1 MLLFNS
7 QATKPS
13 IPYMHLATRN
23 FNDSP
28 IKSLGGENFLVVY
41 PYQCYHLS
49 HHTVM
54 NGHVKVSLACSRQS
68 DFGDGAKRCEQ
79 EKQGRGNGEGSHL
92 TLLSEQLEQA
102 NISS

>member
-7 QATKPS
+7 QATKPG
-13 IPYMHLATRN
+13 IPYMHLATRH

-41 PYQCYHLS
+41 PNQCYHLS

-68 DFGDGAKRCEQ
+68 DFGDGGKRCEQ

>member
-1 MLLFNS
+1 
-7 QATKPS
+7 
-13 IPYMHLATRN
+13 MHLATRN

-28 IKSLGGENFLVVY
+28 IKSLGWGNFLVVY
-41 PYQCYHLS
+41 PYQCYYLS

-54 NGHVKVSLACSRQS
+54 NEHVKVSLACSRES

-79 EKQGRGNGEGSHL
+79 QKQGRGKGEGSHL

-102 NISS
+102 NVSS